1 MTSLNSSLIVGELL
15 TLLSF
20 SILLF
25 VIYHF
30 AWKPF
35 NKNLEDRQQKIQSD
49 ISAAAKAKES
59 SEQTKSELEERLTNA
74 QIEANKIIRRANAE
88 AEKLHDTILSE
99 TYQEQAHL
107 IQSTE
112 EDLELKRQSFA
123 RDMQESVVTMASAM
137 AEKVLEREVS
147 AQDHRQMIE
156 RFIQRLEQADEQT
169 K

>member
-1 MTSLNSSLIVGELL
+1 MNSSLIVGEGLL

-59 SEQTKSELEERLTNA
+59 SEQTKTELEERLTNA
-74 QIEANKIIRRANAE
+74 QIEAN
-88 AEKLHDTILSE
+88 
-99 TYQEQAHL
+99 
-107 IQSTE
+107 
-112 EDLELKRQSFA
+112 
-123 RDMQESVVTMASAM
+123 
-137 AEKVLEREVS
+137 
-147 AQDHRQMIE
+147 
-156 RFIQRLEQADEQT
+156 
-169 K
+169 